1 MPPADWQV
9 LELPVC
15 AAAVVAARIGSAAA
29 TRICRFVRIF
39 IAFSFGSGPPC
50 RRRLPPDVKVIPGHG
65 RVSTLADVRA
75 CIKMMNE
82 TLAVVEQ
89 GVKQGRTLE
98 QLKEE
103 KVLEPWKSWS
113 WEMTSDVYLETL
125 YNDLTGKSEALGKPQ

>member
-1 MPPADWQV
+1 M
-9 LELPVC
+9 
-15 AAAVVAARIGSAAA
+15 
-29 TRICRFVRIF
+29 
-39 IAFSFGSGPPC
+39 
-50 RRRLPPDVKVIPGHG
+50 KVIPGHG